1 MKIIKSSQKQKE
13 KWKDIS
19 GYEGYYQVS
28 NRGRIRSLDRLVH
41 YRDGRKA
48 NYEGKLVAIN
58 PRPNGYLKANLY
70 KNHTMKNVSV
80 HRLVAEAFI
89 PNPEGRPEINHK
101 DEVKTNNDV
110 SNLEWCTSSYNSN
123 YGTAKKRWA
132 KKNSVP
138 VKGTHI
144 ETGDIIYLKS
154 MAEGEKYGF
163 SQQAISDVCLGKYAT
178 HRGYKFEKQES
189 GGDVN

>member
-13 KWKDIS
+13 RWKDIA

-41 YRDGRKA
+41 YKDGRKA
-48 NYEGKLVAIN
+48 NYKGRLVAVN
-58 PRPNGYLKANLY
+58 SRPNGYLKANLY

-89 PNPEGRPEINHK
+89 PNPEGHPEINHK

-132 KKNSVP
+132 KKNSIP
-138 VKGTHI
+138 VKGIHI
-144 ETGDIIYLKS
+144 ETGDVIYLKS
-154 MAEGEKYGF
+154 MTEGEKYGF
-163 SQQAISDVCLGKYAT
+163 SQQAISDVCLGRYAT
-178 HRGYKFEKQES
+178 HQGYKFEIQGS